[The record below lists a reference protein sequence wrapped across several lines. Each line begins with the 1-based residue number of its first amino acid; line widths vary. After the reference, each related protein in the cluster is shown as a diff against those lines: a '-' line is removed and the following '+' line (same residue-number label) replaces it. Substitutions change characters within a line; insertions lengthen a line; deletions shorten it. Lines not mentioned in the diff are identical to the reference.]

1 MKVMIVDDSQFI
13 HMAVKSALVPAGYEI
28 CGTFN
33 NGAEAVEAYANLKPD
48 LLIMD
53 VTMPVMDGI
62 TAARKILSDFPD
74 AKIMML
80 TAMGR
85 EDLVLEAKEIGVKA
99 YKTKPFKA
107 NELIAVVDGIFLP
120 CKN

>member
-1 MKVMIVDDSQFI
+1 MNVMVVDDSPFI
-13 HMAVKSALVPAGYEI
+13 HMAVKNALVSAGYEI

-33 NGAEAVEAYANLKPD
+33 NGAEAVAAYPNLKPD

-62 TAARKILSDFPD
+62 TAARKILLDFPE

-85 EDLVLEAKEIGVKA
+85 EDLVQEAKEIGIKA
-99 YKTKPFKA
+99 YKTNPFKA
-107 NELIAVVDGIFLP
+107 NELVAAVAGVFSA
-120 CKN
+120 C